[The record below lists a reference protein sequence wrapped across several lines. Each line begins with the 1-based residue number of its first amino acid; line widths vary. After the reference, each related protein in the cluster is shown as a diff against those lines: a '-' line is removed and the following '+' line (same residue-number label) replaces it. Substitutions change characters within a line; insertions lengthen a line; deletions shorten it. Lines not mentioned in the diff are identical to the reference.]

1 MLVSRVTSND
11 ISAALRRIGV
21 KEGNVC
27 LFHSS
32 FRSFGHVEGGAQAV
46 IDGFEAVL
54 GREGTLAVPTLCQV
68 DFHNSY
74 KTWYM
79 DKPSD
84 VGYLTEY
91 FRKQMYVYRSN
102 QATHS
107 VAARGK
113 LAYELTHEHTA
124 YGPHLCP
131 FGEYAFADS
140 SPWRKLYNLNA
151 KIVFI
156 GVKLNSH
163 TMKHMIESTL
173 VEELLHAIPDGD
185 ERMRMQN
192 QLMRF
197 EGGFTGIWPFYNAVA
212 MHEPLRALGLIRET
226 KCGDSELM
234 CIDARD
240 TADAMLNL
248 LRASPEKYLSGDAA
262 DWMKECL
269 SLSASSEE

>member
-1 MLVSRVTSND
+1 MAGSIVHSAD
-11 ISAALRRIGV
+11 ISHALLDLGLKPGDI
-21 KEGNVC
+21 C

-32 FRSFGHVEGGAQAV
+32 FKSFGHVEGGAQAV
-46 IDGFEAVL
+46 IDAFESVL
-54 GREGTLAVPTLCQV
+54 GKEGTLVAPTLCQV

-74 KTWYM
+74 RTWYM

-113 LAYELTHEHTA
+113 MAYELTHEHTA
-124 YGPHLCP
+124 RGPHLCP

-140 SPWRKLYNLNA
+140 SPWRKMYELNA

-156 GVKLNSH
+156 GVDLNAH
-163 TMKHMIESTL
+163 TMKHMIEAQF
-173 VEELLHAIPDGD
+173 VEELLSAIGD
-185 ERMRMQN
+185 RQARERQQA

-197 EGGFTGIWPFYNAVA
+197 DRGFTGLWPFYSCVKMRPDLEKAGLLRSVRCGNA
-212 MHEPLRALGLIRET
+212 ELLLIE
-226 KCGDSELM
+226 
-234 CIDARD
+234 ARPSF
-240 TADAMLNL
+240 DAMLEL
-248 LRASPEKYLSGDAA
+248 LRQSPEKWLGGDILS
-262 DWMKECL
+262 WIEECRQL
-269 SLSASSEE
+269 AKSEG

>member
-1 MLVSRVTSND
+1 MPVSRVPSND

-21 KEGNVC
+21 KKGDVC

-151 KIVFI
+151 KIVFV
-156 GVKLNSH
+156 GVSLNSH

-173 VEELLHAIPDGD
+173 VEELLRAIPDGD

-197 EGGFTGIWPFYNAVA
+197 EGGFTGIWPFYNADA
-212 MHEPLRALGLIRET
+212 MHEPLRAMGLIRET

-248 LRASPEKYLSGDAA
+248 LRASPEKYLGGAAA